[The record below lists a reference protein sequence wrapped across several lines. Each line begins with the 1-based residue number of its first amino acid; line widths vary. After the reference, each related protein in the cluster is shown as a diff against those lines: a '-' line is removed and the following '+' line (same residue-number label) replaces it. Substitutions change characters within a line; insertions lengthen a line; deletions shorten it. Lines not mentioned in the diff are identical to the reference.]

1 MSWLRA
7 GVPVTLIADLAAR
20 GGPLSK
26 EILTAE
32 AVDPDVIGGPSPR
45 AGGSVG
51 AGHARFLGRRGL
63 LIISPGTRAASSTGR
78 AADS

>member
-20 GGPLSK
+20 SGPLSR

-32 AVDPDVIGGPSPR
+32 AVDPDVTAAARREQASASKQPTRGFSDA
-45 AGGSVG
+45 AGS
-51 AGHARFLGRRGL
+51 
-63 LIISPGTRAASSTGR
+63 
-78 AADS
+78 

>member
-32 AVDPDVIGGPSPR
+32 AVDPDVTD
-45 AGGSVG
+45 A
-51 AGHARFLGRRGL
+51 HRRQQL
-63 LIISPGTRAASSTGR
+63 AASEQPSRGFSD
-78 AADS
+78 ASGS

>member
-32 AVDPDVIGGPSPR
+32 AVDPDVTE
-45 AGGSVG
+45 A
-51 AGHARFLGRRGL
+51 HRREQA
-63 LIISPGTRAASSTGR
+63 AASEQPTRGFSDASG
-78 AADS
+78 S